1 MGLETVVASIIEK
14 GKEQTK
20 AILQEADKEVTN
32 ILKRAESEA
41 EKEREE
47 LEDAARAE
55 VEQLKKQEISS
66 AHLRV
71 RREAL
76 NARQAMLEEVQK
88 NVADRI
94 TSISDEKNAK
104 FLEALLKKHAI
115 AGSRIYSNRRDKT
128 LVERTSKLEYAG
140 SIDCL
145 GGVVIESSDRT
156 VQYDC
161 TYDTILQ
168 DINEK
173 SLKQISEMLLE

>member
-1 MGLETVVASIIEK
+1 MGLETVVAGIIEK

-20 AILQEADKEVTN
+20 LILQEADEEVN
-32 ILKRAESEA
+32 GILKRAKSEA

-55 VEQLKKQEISS
+55 AEQLKKQEISS

-71 RREAL
+71 KREAL
-76 NARQAMLEEVQK
+76 NARQAMFEEVQK

-94 TSISDEKNAK
+94 GSISDEKNEK
-104 FLEALLKKHAI
+104 ILEAILKKHTT
-115 AGSRIYSNRRDKT
+115 AGSGIYSNRRDKT
-128 LVERTSKLEYAG
+128 LVERTSKLDYAG

-156 VQYDC
+156 VQYDY

-173 SLKQISEMLLE
+173 SLKQVSEMLLG

>member
-47 LEDAARAE
+47 LEDAARVEA
-55 VEQLKKQEISS
+55 EQLKKQEISS
-66 AHLRV
+66 VHLKV

-88 NVADRI
+88 HVADRI

-104 FLEALLKKHAI
+104 FLEALLKKHAH
-115 AGSRIYSNRRDKT
+115 RVMQD
-128 LVERTSKLEYAG
+128 L
-140 SIDCL
+140 
-145 GGVVIESSDRT
+145 
-156 VQYDC
+156 C
-161 TYDTILQ
+161 TYNLDTLAVPVP
-168 DINEK
+168 
-173 SLKQISEMLLE
+173 LLLPRPSAAELHSSW

>member
-1 MGLETVVASIIEK
+1 MGLETVVAGIIEK

-20 AILQEADKEVTN
+20 VILQEADEEVTG
-32 ILKRAESEA
+32 ILKKAKGEA

-47 LEDAARAE
+47 LEDAVRAE
-55 VEQLKKQEISS
+55 AEQLKKQEISS

-71 RREAL
+71 KREAL
-76 NARQAMLEEVQK
+76 NARQAMFEEVQK

-94 TSISDEKNAK
+94 GSISDEKNAK
-104 FLEALLKKHAI
+104 FLEALLKKHAT
-115 AGSRIYSNRRDKT
+115 AGSRIYSNKKDKT
-128 LVERTSKLEYAG
+128 LVERISKLEYAG

-156 VQYDC
+156 VQYDY

-173 SLKQISEMLLE
+173 SLKQVSGMLLG